1 MKEKD
6 DGLDKLSR
14 ERVEEFKQTIADCL
28 NRLEGIVEP
37 FKYVCQRKGWN
48 DEVAFE
54 VEDAMMKMGLALA
67 TLVNWWKD
75 DEAAKEEG
83 K

>member
-28 NRLEGIVEP
+28 NRLEGIVDP
-37 FKYVCQRKGWN
+37 FKYVCQQNGWN